1 MAETSQAFM
10 VTVRTNGH
18 VENVSHAQGMTAR
31 SAAQAANAR
40 VRWTTKY
47 FVNETHVRGSHLVQP
62 GDKVTLAPR
71 AKNGLR

>member
-1 MAETSQAFM
+1 MAETSQAPTM

-18 VENVSHAQGMTAR
+18 VENVSHAEGMTAR

-40 VRWTTKY
+40 VGWTTKY
-47 FVNETHVRGSHLVQP
+47 FVNETHVRGSHVVQP

-71 AKNGLR
+71 AKNGR

>member
-1 MAETSQAFM
+1 MAETSQAPTM

-18 VENVSHAQGMTAR
+18 VENVPHAEGMTAR
-31 SAAQAANAR
+31 SAAQAANVR

-71 AKNGLR
+71 ARNGR